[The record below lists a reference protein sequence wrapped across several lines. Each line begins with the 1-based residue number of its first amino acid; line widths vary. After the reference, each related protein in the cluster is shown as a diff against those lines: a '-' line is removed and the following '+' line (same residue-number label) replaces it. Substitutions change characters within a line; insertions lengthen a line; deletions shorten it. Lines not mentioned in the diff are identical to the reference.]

1 MNIVQCSSCGANIFF
16 AKNVATG
23 NSGPLNA
30 KAVPVYHLN
39 EDGTVKVAGQFFV
52 SHFLSC
58 PHANKHS
65 KKPEPATSPSD
76 EMPPVDQEPPPAYSD
91 EERYTP
97 PPSGSTVP
105 GGFAQPMPFGKHKGT
120 PLIKLPSEYIVWM
133 LENAKNLRP
142 PLRSGLEAAL
152 EKKRA
157 SKGAAR

>member
-30 KAVPVYHLN
+30 KAAPVYHLN

-58 PHANKHS
+58 PHANQHS
-65 KKPEPATSPSD
+65 KKPAPPPAPPD
-76 EMPPVDQEPPPAYSD
+76 EMPPVDHEPPPYSD
-91 EERYTP
+91 EERYEP
-97 PPSGSTVP
+97 PPSGGTVP
-105 GGFAQPMPFGKHKGT
+105 GGFGQPMPFGKHKGV
-120 PLIKLPSEYIVWM
+120 PLIQLPTAYIEWC
-133 LENAKNLRP
+133 LEKMDNLRP
-142 PLRSGLEAAL
+142 PLRSGLQAAL

-157 SKGAAR
+157 TKGAGE